1 MTAKRMNF
9 LIDDESFEV
18 LEAMKTKRAIPY
30 SGTMRRALKF
40 WAFVND
46 RKAEGHS
53 IEVRDSKGKVIH
65 AVDIF

>member
-9 LIDDESFEV
+9 LIDDDSFQT
-18 LEAMKTKRAIPY
+18 LEAMKKKRGIPY

-40 WAFVND
+40 WGFVNEQ
-46 RKAEGHS
+46 K
-53 IEVRDSKGKVIH
+53 EVGFSVQVVDAKGKVIH

>member
-18 LEAMKTKRAIPY
+18 LEAMKKKRAIPY

-46 RKAEGHS
+46 QKEEGCS
-53 IEVRDSKGKVIH
+53 IEVRDSKGKLIQ